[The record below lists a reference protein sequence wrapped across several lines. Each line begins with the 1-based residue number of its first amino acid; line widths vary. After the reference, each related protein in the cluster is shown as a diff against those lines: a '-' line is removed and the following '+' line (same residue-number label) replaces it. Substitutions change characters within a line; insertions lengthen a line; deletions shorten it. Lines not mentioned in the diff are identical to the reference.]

1 MYPTKS
7 NKKDQKELPSS
18 SIQEMGGEKTS
29 IAIIY
34 S

>member
-7 NKKDQKELPSS
+7 YKKDQKELPSS
-18 SIQEMGGEKTS
+18 SIQEMGEKTS
-29 IAIIY
+29 IAVMY

>member
-7 NKKDQKELPSS
+7 FKKDQKELPSL
-18 SIQEMGGEKTS
+18 SIQEMGEKTS
-29 IAIIY
+29 IVIMY